1 MGSQPS
7 PSPSRRAA
15 ARAQRERL
23 TRALNAI
30 RRIVRA
36 LRLASTAAERTLGV
50 SGAQLFVLQQLAGGA
65 ADKARGLS
73 IAELAARTATDPS
86 SVSVVV
92 SRLVERKLVARRV
105 SKVDARRAEVVIT
118 AAGMRLLKKAPE
130 PIQAKLIE
138 GLAAL
143 PPARLRAVVAGLEA
157 VVASMGAL
165 EGEATMFFEEE
176 TQGRRRR
183 RKP

>member
-7 PSPSRRAA
+7 PSRRST

-36 LRLASTAAERTLGV
+36 LRLASTASERTIGV

-65 ADKARGLS
+65 PDKVGLS

-92 SRLVERKLVARRV
+92 SRLVERRLVARRV

-118 AAGMRLLKKAPE
+118 AAGLRLLKKAPAE
-130 PIQAKLIE
+130 PIQARLIE

-165 EGEATMFFEEE
+165 EGEAMMFFEEE

-183 RKP
+183 KKS

>member
-1 MGSQPS
+1 MGSQPLR
-7 PSPSRRAA
+7 SRRSAS
-15 ARAQRERL
+15 RAQRESL
-23 TRALNAI
+23 VDALNAI

-36 LRLASTAAERTLGV
+36 LRLASTAAERALGV
-50 SGAQLFVLQQLAGGA
+50 SGAQLFVLQQLAEGA
-65 ADKARGLS
+65 PEKVGGLS

-118 AAGMRLLKKAPE
+118 AAGLRLLKKTPA

-138 GLAAL
+138 GLASL
-143 PPARLRAVVAGLEA
+143 PPARLRAVVSGLEA
-157 VVASMGAL
+157 VVAAMGAL
-165 EGEATMFFEEE
+165 DGEATMFFEEE
-176 TQGRRRR
+176 AQGRRRR
-183 RKP
+183 KEP